1 MEDQKL
7 SPERRMRET
16 GRRLKPFCKF
26 ATAVPLFLLLLQ
38 KKKWQKENEP
48 EGISI
53 SPQTPLNRPRKP
65 LRFSWIFPAK
75 TGRYEP
81 RISSPRI
88 PSCLSLWDM
97 CLSEAKT
104 ERVDAALK
112 PSQSPAA
119 TAPLTGEPKNPLPL
133 LLGNNNNRR
142 QWRMKGVV
150 VGAAANKA
158 QVQYFARSECWEPQP
173 GQVALRSNDGE
184 V

>member
-1 MEDQKL
+1 MPTAARSSPGSRQRKNNPPSKPKVQTGLPGLHFFYMEDQKL

-53 SPQTPLNRPRKP
+53 SPQTPLNRPGKP

-88 PSCLSLWDM
+88 PSCLSLWDR

-119 TAPLTGEPKNPLPL
+119 TALSAGKPRGY
-133 LLGNNNNRR
+133 
-142 QWRMKGVV
+142 
-150 VGAAANKA
+150 ANTYHSA
-158 QVQYFARSECWEPQP
+158 NF
-173 GQVALRSNDGE
+173 DGSFY
-184 V
+184 